1 MADEY
6 DKFLVGYKGSFTKE
20 VTERDNLQ
28 FAEISG
34 DYNPIH
40 YRDDVARAAGFLGKI
55 SNGFVTES
63 RVAAALVATF
73 GSDTT
78 LVLAV
83 EKNTKFLKPVYME
96 DVITATVE
104 VIGRFKSIRV
114 LKIKAD
120 CCNQHG
126 ERVSTTKMLI
136 RILQRNH
143 PQRTNRGSA
152 PR

>member
-1 MADEY
+1 MADRY
-6 DKFLVGYKGSFTKE
+6 DEFVVGFRGAFTRKVSE
-20 VTERDNLQ
+20 QDNLQ

-40 YRDDVARAAGFLGKI
+40 YQDEAARSVGFSGKI

-63 RVAAALVATF
+63 RVAAALVGTF
-73 GSDTT
+73 GSDDT
-78 LVLAV
+78 LVLAI

-104 VIGRFKSIRV
+104 VVRRFESIRV

-120 CCNQHG
+120 CYNQRG
-126 ERVSTTKMLI
+126 ERVATTNMLI
-136 RILQRNH
+136 RILKRK
-143 PQRTNRGSA
+143 
-152 PR
+152 